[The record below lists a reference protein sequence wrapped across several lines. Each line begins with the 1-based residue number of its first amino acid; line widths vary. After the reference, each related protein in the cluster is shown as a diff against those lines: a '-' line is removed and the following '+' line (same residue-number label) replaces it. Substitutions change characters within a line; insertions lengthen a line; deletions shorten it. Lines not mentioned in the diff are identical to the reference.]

1 MLDSLQ
7 KQLEQSRARARK
19 HFEAALAH
27 KASGDWARAA
37 QLVELALAFDPREKQ
52 YHEELAEILP
62 RANTDRAADVRRKA
76 ELLLHGD
83 RAGAA
88 ELLEEAAQLC
98 PTDAELAHKLS
109 NLLFEIGSDLG
120 EGRAL
125 RRARRRARRGRSAL
139 PQVAGRDLPPARDSR
154 RRRASTCSAPG
165 SSIRWTRRSDWR
177 CRHCD
182 VSGSHEGKTMSR
194 VIGIDLGTT
203 NSCVAILEEGQP
215 VVIPNTGGYK
225 TTPSIFAVT
234 EEGKRLVGH
243 LAKRQAVTNAKNTVY
258 AAKRLIGRSFDSPEV
273 ASFKALLPYEL
284 AEGPNND
291 VRVRVAGRVYT
302 IPEISG
308 IVLREMKRV
317 AEEYLGDT
325 VQQAVITVP
334 AYFNDAQRQTTRDAG
349 RIAGL
354 ELLRIINEPTAA
366 ALAYGFGRDK
376 TEIGRGLRSR
386 RRHVR
391 RLDPADGQGRDRGAR
406 DQRRHA
412 ARRRGLRPPHRAVP
426 ARDRSRRRRASTSRG
441 DTMAL
446 QRLKDAAEKA
456 KCDLSQVASTEI
468 NLPFIAADA
477 EENALHMSVVLTR
490 EKLEELT
497 GELVERTRGI
507 VQRAFDDAKITAA
520 QLDQVLL
527 VGGQTRMPLVQRF
540 VAQLFGKT
548 PHKGVNPDE
557 VVAVGAAIQAA
568 MLSEEKE
575 GPLLVDVTPLSL
587 GIATFGGHFARLIDR
602 NTTVPTSRQEIFTT
616 TRDNQ
621 TAVKIRVLQGESE
634 RADDNDLLGE
644 FVLAGIPPGPK
655 GGPEIEVTFDIDA
668 NGIVSVSA
676 RDLATGRAQ
685 SIQVNPRGT
694 LSPEE
699 IERLARQYD
708 QGNEVA
714 VKG

>member
-1 MLDSLQ
+1 
-7 KQLEQSRARARK
+7 
-19 HFEAALAH
+19 
-27 KASGDWARAA
+27 
-37 QLVELALAFDPREKQ
+37 
-52 YHEELAEILP
+52 
-62 RANTDRAADVRRKA
+62 
-76 ELLLHGD
+76 
-83 RAGAA
+83 
-88 ELLEEAAQLC
+88 
-98 PTDAELAHKLS
+98 
-109 NLLFEIGSDLG
+109 
-120 EGRAL
+120 
-125 RRARRRARRGRSAL
+125 
-139 PQVAGRDLPPARDSR
+139 
-154 RRRASTCSAPG
+154 
-165 SSIRWTRRSDWR
+165 
-177 CRHCD
+177 
-182 VSGSHEGKTMSR
+182 MSR

-258 AAKRLIGRSFDSPEV
+258 AAKRLIGRSFDSQDV
-273 ASFKALLPYEL
+273 SKFKELLPYEL
-284 AEGPNND
+284 VQGPNND

-376 TEIGRGLRSR
+376 TEIIAVYDLGGGTFDISILQMGKGVIEVLATSGDTQ
-386 RRHVR
+386 
-391 RLDPADGQGRDRGAR
+391 LGGEDFDRKIVDHLLATF
-406 DQRRHA
+406 QEKEK
-412 ARRRGLRPPHRAVP
+412 L
-426 ARDRSRRRRASTSRG
+426 SLRG

-446 QRLKDAAEKA
+446 QRLKDASEKA
-456 KCDLSQVASTEI
+456 KCDLSQLGSTEI

-477 EENALHMSVVLTR
+477 EENALHMSVLLTR
-490 EKLEELT
+490 EKLEELV
-497 GELVERTRGI
+497 GELVLRTQPI
-507 VQRAFDDAKITAA
+507 VQRALDDAKLTVKQI
-520 QLDQVLL
+520 DQVLL
-527 VGGQTRMPLVQRF
+527 VGGQTRMPMVQKT
-540 VAQLFGKT
+540 VASFFGKT

-587 GIATFGGHFARLIDR
+587 GIATFGGHFAKLIER

-655 GGPEIEVTFDIDA
+655 GQPEIEVTFDIDA

-676 RDLATGRAQ
+676 RDLATGRAH

-694 LSPEE
+694 LTPEE
-699 IERLARQYD
+699 IERLANMYQ
-708 QGNEVA
+708 QGDEVA